1 MVNHWFTEVSDI
13 LERLEEVRDQYYEE
27 NKPQTLTFSFIWE
40 LAAFDEAIG
49 KIRDLL
55 YILQPKEEESE

>member
-55 YILQPKEEESE
+55 YLLKPKEEESE

>member
-55 YILQPKEEESE
+55 YLLQPKEEESE